1 MKSELKIINNAT
13 NNAIA
18 LNAKIRKNGDKF

>member
-18 LNAKIRKNGDKF
+18 LSAKICKNGDKL